1 MTRLAKTDNKGRL
14 PHDPETTSA
23 EPTDGANALFSLTRS
38 SSGVVVA
45 SDDCPWVSNT
55 LSGTI
60 GRAAGGG
67 GTTIYLA
74 GRG

>member
-1 MTRLAKTDNKGRL
+1 MTRPATIDNTGRL

-23 EPTDGANALFSLTRS
+23 EPTDSANALFSLTRS
-38 SSGVVVA
+38 YSGVVVA
-45 SDDCPWVSNT
+45 SDDCPWVSDT

-67 GTTIYLA
+67 TPIYLA
-74 GRG
+74 GCG